1 MTQAR
6 GRRELNKMATRQA
19 LQAAA
24 DRLFAERGYSATT
37 IREISDQA
45 GVNERTFFRY
55 FAGKEELLVDELI
68 TRLPLLTDQIRARP
82 NDEAPLVAVQRAVLG
97 LIQPNR
103 GRIRPTVLSVYLEQR
118 SEAGLGL
125 SGLSLALR
133 FEEAIA
139 AAIGDRLSRMDPV
152 PADLDF
158 LADLYGRT
166 AVAVLR
172 SVLLR
177 DRQLRMQDADSRP
190 DLIELIEQ
198 AFSALPDA
206 WHT

>member
-198 AFSALPDA
+198 AFSALPAA
-206 WHT
+206 WRT

>member
-1 MTQAR
+1 
-6 GRRELNKMATRQA
+6 MATRQA